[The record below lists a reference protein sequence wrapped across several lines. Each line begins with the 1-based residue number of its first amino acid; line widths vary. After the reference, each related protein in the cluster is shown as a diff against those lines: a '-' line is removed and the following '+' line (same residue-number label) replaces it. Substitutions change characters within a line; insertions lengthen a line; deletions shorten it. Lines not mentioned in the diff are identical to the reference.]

1 MQSHEQHLIRHYA
14 GINLSCQLEKC
25 CPFGGSRHERKQPG
39 SLSLQSFAD
48 DVMAEHVR
56 VAWDSDPGSCSRS
69 AFQQPFEFQSQ
80 QSFLDA
86 MPQLR
91 DRPLG
96 ATATFYVE
104 VADAGLLCRQLQGQ
118 ADFVSPLHRT
128 FYGKEEFSVR
138 DANGYI
144 LCFAGEPKDQMP

>member
-1 MQSHEQHLIRHYA
+1 MFTRVSP
-14 GINLSCQLEKC
+14 NLMVPDVNRAVEYYRDVL
-25 CPFGGSRHERKQPG
+25 G
-39 SLSLQSFAD
+39 FAF
-48 DVMAEHVR
+48 VVGVR
-56 VAWDSDPGSCSRS
+56 PNSQEVIAQYDSATPL
-69 AFQQPFEFQSQ
+69 AFAIVQQGRVQFMFQSQ
-80 QSFLDA
+80 QSFLDE